1 MLSHC
6 VSKHLGPSCAQAA
19 PHVALSCCCMYVCV
33 ACVCT
38 HVLAHTVAGG
48 PTLLLLVLH
57 VVLLTTLCL
66 TLSWSVLRP
75 QL

>member
-1 MLSHC
+1 M
-6 VSKHLGPSCAQAA
+6 
-19 PHVALSCCCMYVCV
+19 
-33 ACVCT
+33 

-66 TLSWSVLRP
+66 TFKSNSWSVLLP
-75 QL
+75 EL